1 MAQHHVE
8 GWTKALGTLCEA
20 LYITYVCL
28 CTCCTAYQ
36 QYVQYATLLVLS
48 LSGTSLYIG
57 LYVQQLDKLIVLF
70 YYC

>member
-1 MAQHHVE
+1 MVQPYVE
-8 GWTKALGTLCEA
+8 GWTKARGTLCEA

-36 QYVQYATLLVLS
+36 EYVQYATLLVLS
-48 LSGTSLYIG
+48 LSETLYIG